1 MSGGNSLVYR
11 AFLLP
16 NVCETATLSKTNE
29 KPPIIEDDAAEKNN
43 ETAIR
48 SKTIEKPPIIRGRCG
63 GNSLVSEMTGGN
75 SLVPEM
81 GGGNPRVY
89 GAFSSPKRMRNRHS
103 FKNE

>member
-16 NVCETATLSKTNE
+16 NVCGTATLSKTN
-29 KPPIIEDDAAEKNN
+29 
-43 ETAIR
+43 
-48 SKTIEKPPIIRGRCG
+48 EKPPIIRGRCG

-75 SLVPEM
+75 SLVLEM

-103 FKNE
+103 FENE

>member
-1 MSGGNSLVYR
+1 MSGGNSLVPEMTGGNSLAPEMGGGNSLVYR

-29 KPPIIEDDAAEKNN
+29 KPPIIEDDVAEKNN

-63 GNSLVSEMTGGN
+63 GNSLVS
-75 SLVPEM
+75 
-81 GGGNPRVY
+81 
-89 GAFSSPKRMRNRHS
+89 GAFSSPKRIQNRHS
-103 FKNE
+103 FENE